1 MVKKGWVTTTIED
14 VCVKITDGS
23 HWSPKSVDEGY
34 YMASVKDMLDYG
46 FDLSSCRKISKEDF
60 DKLVKNDCKPL
71 NNDVLI
77 AKDGSYLKHI
87 FVWNKEQNLV
97 ILSSIAILRPNLKK
111 IYPYYLSKY
120 LSSPYI
126 KKGMKGYVTGAALPR
141 IILKDF
147 KRFKIEIP
155 KDIELQKKIA
165 TILSNYDNLVENNE
179 KRIKLLE
186 RIAKRI
192 YEEWFVNF
200 KFPGHEDVKMM
211 DSKTDFGKIPEG
223 WEVGNVEE
231 IASIQRGV
239 SYKSSELAEEES
251 IPFVNLKCMLPGG
264 EGGFRSSGLKR
275 YNGKYKEVQKLIPGD
290 IVMGITEM
298 TQKREIIA
306 RPARIPEMNE
316 KEITF
321 SMDLVKIIPK
331 ESISKDWLYSFFK
344 YSSFGIEVKEF
355 ANGVNVLHLNPQ
367 HIINYKMVI
376 PSKDIM
382 EKFINS
388 ISKLFILNDN
398 LQLKNQNLLKT
409 RDLLLP
415 RLISGEMDV
424 SELNIKLPEI
434 EV

>member
-1 MVKKGWVTTTIED
+1 MMKSNRTFIQTKLGLLPEDWIVKRISDIFEIKAGGDLKKLDFSKTKQEGFNFPVYSNSLNDKG
-14 VCVKITDGS
+14 
-23 HWSPKSVDEGY
+23 
-34 YMASVKDMLDYG
+34 LYG
-46 FDLSSCRKISKEDF
+46 FSKTYQYDKDCVTITARGDVGHAEYRNHQFCAIVRLLVLKPKIDISGYFIANFINSK
-60 DKLVKNDCKPL
+60 L
-71 NNDVLI
+71 NFSHVGAAVNQLTAPQISNELI
-77 AKDGSYLKHI
+77 AYPSNI
-87 FVWNKEQNLV
+87 EERQ
-97 ILSSIAILRPNLKK
+97 K
-111 IYPYYLSKY
+111 I
-120 LSSPYI
+120 
-126 KKGMKGYVTGAALPR
+126 V
-141 IILKDF
+141 
-147 KRFKIEIP
+147 
-155 KDIELQKKIA
+155 
-165 TILSNYDNLVENNE
+165 TILSNYDSQIKINKRRIQILEN
-179 KRIKLLE
+179 ISKL
-186 RIAKRI
+186 I
-192 YEEWFVNF
+192 YEEWFVKF
-200 KFPGHEDVKMM
+200 KFPGHESVKMI